1 MHFCGTESYVKKK
14 SIVISCITVS
24 GMYKTMILISNR
36 IDFGIFQT
44 FALNSFLH
52 TGILHNQKHTIWES
66 FYNKFNLTILFSSN
80 MNHK

>member
-1 MHFCGTESYVKKK
+1 MQFCGTESYVKKK
-14 SIVISCITVS
+14 SIVISCIIVS

-52 TGILHNQKHTIWES
+52 TGILHKQRV
-66 FYNKFNLTILFSSN
+66 SSQFV
-80 MNHK
+80 KIFITDLISL